1 MILVPLLDP
10 KFAIVFVARRA
21 RTSGLG
27 ALVYLIM
34 LVTLSTIGFGV
45 A

>member
-1 MILVPLLDP
+1 MILVSLLAP
-10 KFAIVFVARRA
+10 KLAIVFAGRA
-21 RTSGLG
+21 GENFGLG

-34 LVTLSTIGFGV
+34 PVILSTIGFGV